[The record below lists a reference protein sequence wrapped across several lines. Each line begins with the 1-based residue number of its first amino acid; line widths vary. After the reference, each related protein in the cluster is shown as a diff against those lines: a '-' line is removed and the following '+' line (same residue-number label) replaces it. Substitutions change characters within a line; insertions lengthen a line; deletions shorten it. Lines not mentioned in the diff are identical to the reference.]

1 MDVKSDIQYL
11 QLLLDC
17 AFSDDHPSHQCLQN
31 IVNAIESASLSTVSF
46 PSIPSG
52 WRSALMD
59 ATLHDLNDPRW
70 LKPFFDNA
78 LTYPCIFYR
87 TMLHGTDE
95 TRLTIKC
102 NIPYS
107 ENIAVHCVVR
117 LIESTWH
124 QDDILRLTLVKMLT
138 DSENMLD

>member
-1 MDVKSDIQYL
+1 MGIKHDIQYL
-11 QLLLDC
+11 TSLLD
-17 AFSDDHPSHQCLQN
+17 
-31 IVNAIESASLSTVSF
+31 TSF
-46 PSIPSG
+46 PPNHPAINALNNIIFTIQHSKTSIKTP
-52 WRSALMD
+52 WRRVLMD

-87 TMLHGTDE
+87 TILHGTDE

-138 DSENMLD
+138 DLENMFD